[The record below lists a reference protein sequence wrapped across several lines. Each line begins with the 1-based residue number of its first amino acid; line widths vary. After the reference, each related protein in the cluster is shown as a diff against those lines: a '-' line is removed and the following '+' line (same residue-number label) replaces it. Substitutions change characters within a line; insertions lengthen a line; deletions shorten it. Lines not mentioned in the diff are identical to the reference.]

1 MGQVCRMERACDHG
15 AMDRAAG
22 TGCIGRIVTAHG
34 SRWAAWTEAGLVAVG
49 RSPALVTQIAR
60 AAGLTDLRSDDTGTA
75 PLIPDWQRLPGG
87 FRGAALRAC
96 AAIPLGQVA
105 TYAQIARAAGSPG
118 AARAV
123 GSAMAANP
131 VPVIV
136 PCHRVVRTDG
146 RLGEYGMGGPE
157 VKARMLRAEGVAI
170 MIGRIG

>member
-15 AMDRAAG
+15 AMDRGAG
-22 TGCIGRIVTAHG
+22 TGYVGRIDTAHG
-34 SRWAAWTEAGLVAVG
+34 GRWAVWTEAGLVAVG
-49 RSPALVTQIAR
+49 MSSGRVVELAG
-60 AAGLTDLRSDDTGTA
+60 AAGITDLRSDDTGTA